1 MIRYDFEKRK
11 GQPLYEYLYDCLK
24 NDILSGHLTAGMK
37 LPSKREFARENDISV
52 KTVINAYE
60 QLVVEGYLYSEKT
73 EPRRF

>member
-24 NDILSGHLTAGMK
+24 NDILSGHLPAGMK

-60 QLVVEGYLYSEKT
+60 QLVVEGYLYS
-73 EPRRF
+73 